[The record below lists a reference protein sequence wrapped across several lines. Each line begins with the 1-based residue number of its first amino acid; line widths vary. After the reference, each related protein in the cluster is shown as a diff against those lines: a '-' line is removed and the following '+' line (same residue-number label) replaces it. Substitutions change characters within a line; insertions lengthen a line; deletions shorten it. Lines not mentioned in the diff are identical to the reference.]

1 MKIGTKE
8 YYIEQSKRCEEKS
21 NKYLKLK
28 DSNNTWEKCG
38 DNLICQNYHGFYFGL
53 FGEKKPS
60 CVISCPIT
68 DSMTYKVTTE
78 DMIDENTVFVT

>member
-28 DSNNTWEKCG
+28 DSNMAMFFYNAC
-38 DNLICQNYHGFYFGL
+38 NGFKIKARQL
-53 FGEKKPS
+53 KNK
-60 CVISCPIT
+60 
-68 DSMTYKVTTE
+68 
-78 DMIDENTVFVT
+78 